1 MSEEIDSCA
10 VNKEDTGGSP
20 DETYK
25 PMTLDLELKETAEK
39 EERKKDRFQ
48 EQAGSGN
55 WVLLDVN
62 FGVPLFD
69 AELNR
74 DVCNK
79 IVTNGLWKSER

>member
-1 MSEEIDSCA
+1 M
-10 VNKEDTGGSP
+10 NKEDTGSGP
-20 DETYK
+20 DETDK

-39 EERKKDRFQ
+39 EEKKKDRFQ

>member
-1 MSEEIDSCA
+1 M
-10 VNKEDTGGSP
+10 NKEHTGSGP
-20 DETYK
+20 DETDK

-39 EERKKDRFQ
+39 EERKKDRVQ
-48 EQAGSGN
+48 SGN